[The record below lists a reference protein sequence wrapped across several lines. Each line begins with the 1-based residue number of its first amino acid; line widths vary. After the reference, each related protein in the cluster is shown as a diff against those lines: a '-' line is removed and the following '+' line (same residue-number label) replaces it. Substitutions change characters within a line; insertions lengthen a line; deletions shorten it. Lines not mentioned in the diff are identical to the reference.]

1 MPIGTRCSLPGSPDC
16 SAATRPPPTRED
28 VHNLTEEV
36 RLVLPARPE
45 LVGVARLTAASLAGT
60 IDFSLNEIEDL
71 KIAVEELCH
80 QLIASGGNT
89 GSLTLTYRVGA
100 DTLEVIGTGPS
111 TGPKAPDLPSPH
123 PLSNRILEAVTDDY
137 ALDLGHDLAHFRLVK
152 RRAARV

>member
-1 MPIGTRCSLPGSPDC
+1 M
-16 SAATRPPPTRED
+16 
-28 VHNLTEEV
+28 TEEV

-45 LVGVARLTAASLAGT
+45 MVGVARLTAASLAGT
-60 IDFSLNEIEDL
+60 IDFSLDEIEDL

-80 QLIASGGNT
+80 RLIDSGRDA

-100 DTLEVIGTGPS
+100 DTLEVVGTGPGA
-111 TGPKAPDLPSPH
+111 GPKAPDLPSPD

-137 ALDLGHDLAHFRLVK
+137 ALDVGRDLGHFRLVK